1 MKHLFLLQVSATPF
15 YIKEVLEDKLVGY
28 SPNPEGGRMISI
40 EVPRKSLPIDDD
52 MIEEIREILK

>member
-1 MKHLFLLQVSATPF
+1 MKHLFLLQVSAIPF

-28 SPNPEGGRMISI
+28 SPDPEGRMISI

-52 MIEEIREILK
+52 MIEEIREILN